1 MSKQKTNVNQI
12 LSVANLIDEPV
23 KVKPIEVKVEPLV
36 EKVKETKKVLI
47 ERNIEELILLVKHIP
62 SIQSYEKNLVIE
74 LIENNSDKDIIIE
87 HLDKIQTF
95 DIRRVDL
102 IKSLL

>member
-23 KVKPIEVKVEPLV
+23 KVKPIEVKEPV

-47 ERNIEELILLVKHIP
+47 ERNIEELVMLVKHIP
-62 SIQSYEKNLVIE
+62 SIQSFEKNLVLE
-74 LIENNSDKDIIIE
+74 LIENNSDKDVIIE

-95 DIRRVDL
+95 DLRRVDL